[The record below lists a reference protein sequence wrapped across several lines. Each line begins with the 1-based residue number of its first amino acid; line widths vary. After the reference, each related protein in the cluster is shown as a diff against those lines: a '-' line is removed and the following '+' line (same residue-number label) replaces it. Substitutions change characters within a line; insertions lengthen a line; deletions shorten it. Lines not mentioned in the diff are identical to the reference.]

1 MGEELFWDLTIVSL
15 IGAIVLGIVYLISIV
30 WSYNDAKKIGVNG
43 LIVALLVAFVAW
55 PLSLIGWFI
64 LRPDKNKQEYQHH

>member
-1 MGEELFWDLTIVSL
+1 MCEELFWDLTIVSL